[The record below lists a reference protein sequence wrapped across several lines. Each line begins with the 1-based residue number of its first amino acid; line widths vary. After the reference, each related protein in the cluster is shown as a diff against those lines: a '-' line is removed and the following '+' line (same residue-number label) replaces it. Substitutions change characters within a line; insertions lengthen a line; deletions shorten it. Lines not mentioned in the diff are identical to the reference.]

1 MYLDKPL
8 KDYLDRL
15 AAGTPSPGGGS
26 AAALAGALA
35 AALTCMVANFT
46 VGREKFRTV
55 EGRVREILTRAEEIR
70 QDLTRLVEKDTEVY
84 DEVSAAYRLPRQT
97 DEEKERRREAID
109 RALRNATQVPL
120 EVARYSREIL
130 LLNQEL
136 AEIGNPNL
144 ISDVGVAGILAR
156 DAFQTAVLNIEINLA
171 NLSDIG
177 YRKEIR
183 HLFQPWMEEINGV
196 TEEICKQVIG
206 VIRKD

>member
-156 DAFQTAVLNIEINLA
+156 DSFQTAVLNIEINLA
-171 NLSDIG
+171 HILDIG

-196 TEEICKQVIG
+196 AEEICKQVIG

>member
-1 MYLDKPL
+1 VYLDKPL

-35 AALTCMVANFT
+35 ASLTCMVANFT
-46 VGREKFRTV
+46 VGRERFRAV
-55 EGRVREILTRAEEIR
+55 EARVKKILSRAEEIR
-70 QDLTRLVEKDTEVY
+70 QNLAQLVEKDTEVY
-84 DEVSAAYRLPRQT
+84 DEVSAAYQLPRQT
-97 DEEKERRREAID
+97 AEEKKKHRETID

-120 EVARYSREIL
+120 EVARYSRELL

-136 AEIGNPNL
+136 AGIGNPNL

-171 NLSDIG
+171 NLSDTG
-177 YRKEIR
+177 YRGEIR
-183 HLFQPWMEEINGV
+183 NLFQPWAKEINKVAEEIHH
-196 TEEICKQVIG
+196 QVMG
-206 VIRKD
+206 AIRKD

>member
-1 MYLDKPL
+1 VYLDKPL